1 MMSSHS
7 KLVEDLKSNK
17 SAKKVSEKRQSVYS
31 GLAANAGDN
40 QAMGHSIDKRSVD
53 SLAHEID
60 AYGATLEKD
69 NSNKGGLI
77 NRKPSSSRR
86 GESPLRAGANLQLS
100 TDRKL

>member
-1 MMSSHS
+1 MSSHS

-31 GLAANAGDN
+31 GLAAGAGDN
-40 QAMGHSIDKRSVD
+40 QALGHSIDKRTVD

-69 NSNKGGLI
+69 NSNNGGPRS
-77 NRKPSSSRR
+77 RKPSSSRR
-86 GESPLRAGANLQLS
+86 GESPLRAGANMQLS
-100 TDRKL
+100 TDRQF